1 MVRETNTM
9 SNSFDKSET
18 TQKKSI
24 WESLKKLRTQV
35 QEVFAGD
42 QIDTSRLMDL
52 EEILILSDTGPKVA
66 AEITKDISERIK
78 NTKKSHGGKETTDI
92 LKEIIK
98 EKLNKLVDVD
108 NLEASFTDAKN
119 DNRLVP
125 ILIVGVNGS
134 GKTTTIGKLANY
146 FQRQNFTV
154 ALAACDTFRAAANE
168 QLIAWGMKNS
178 IEVLE
183 SKVVDPAAAAFE
195 AIQASKKK
203 KTDILLIDTA
213 GRLPNNKNL
222 IEELKKIRRV
232 ISKAEDQSKEHT
244 WIVID
249 ANTGQNAISQIKQF
263 REAIDITGIILTKF
277 DGTNKAGFLLQLSE
291 QEQIPI
297 LFVGHGEKITD
308 IVDFS
313 PEIISSGI
321 VGTDSAN
328 F

>member
-24 WESLKKLRTQV
+24 WDSLKKLRTQV

-42 QIDTSRLMDL
+42 HIDTSKLMDL
-52 EEILILSDTGPKVA
+52 EEILILSDTGPKIA
-66 AEITKDISERIK
+66 AEITKDISERMK
-78 NTKKSHGGKETTDI
+78 NTKKPYGIKETADTLQEI
-92 LKEIIK
+92 LK
-98 EKLNKLVDVD
+98 EKLNKLVKVD
-108 NLEASFTDAKN
+108 NLEASFTNAKK

-134 GKTTTIGKLANY
+134 GKTTTIGKLANH

-168 QLIAWGMKNS
+168 QLVAWGVKNS
-178 IEVLE
+178 IEVFE
-183 SKVVDPAAAAFE
+183 SKVIDPAAAAFE
-195 AIQASKKK
+195 AIQASKRK

-232 ISKAEDQSKEHT
+232 ISKAEDHSKEHT

-263 REAIDITGIILTKF
+263 REAVDISGVILTKF

-308 IVDFS
+308 LVDFR
-313 PEIISSGI
+313 PELISSGI
-321 VGTDSAN
+321 VGTNSSN

>member
-1 MVRETNTM
+1 M
-9 SNSFDKSET
+9 SNSFDKYKT

-24 WESLKKLRTQV
+24 WDSLKKLRTQV
-35 QEVFAGD
+35 QEVFARD
-42 QIDTSRLMDL
+42 HIDTSSLMDL
-52 EEILILSDTGPKVA
+52 EEILILSDAGPKIA
-66 AEITKDISERIK
+66 TEITKDVSARMK
-78 NTKKSHGGKETTDI
+78 NTKNSHEGKEATVI

-98 EKLNKLVDVD
+98 EKLNKLVDRD
-108 NLEASFTDAKN
+108 SLETNLADAKN
-119 DNRLVP
+119 YNRLVP

-183 SKVVDPAAAAFE
+183 SKVTDPAAVAFE
-195 AIQASKKK
+195 AIQTSKKK

-232 ISKAEDQSKEHT
+232 ISKAEDHSKEYT

-263 REAIDITGIILTKF
+263 REAIGITGIILTKF
-277 DGTNKAGFLLQLSE
+277 DGTSKAGFLLQLSE

-297 LFVGHGEKITD
+297 RFVGHGEKITD

-321 VGTDSAN
+321 VGMDSAN
-328 F
+328 L

>member
-1 MVRETNTM
+1 MVGETNTM

-18 TQKKSI
+18 TKKKSI
-24 WESLKKLRTQV
+24 WDSLKKLRTQV
-35 QEVFAGD
+35 QEVFSGD
-42 QIDTSRLMDL
+42 HIDTSKLMDL
-52 EEILILSDTGPKVA
+52 EEILILADTGPKVA
-66 AEITKDISERIK
+66 SEITKDISERMK
-78 NTKKSHGGKETTDI
+78 NTKKSHGGREITDI

-108 NLEASFTDAKN
+108 NQEASFTDVKN
-119 DNRLVP
+119 DNQLAP

-146 FQRQNFTV
+146 FQRQKFTV

-168 QLIAWGMKNS
+168 QLIAWGMRNS

-183 SKVVDPAAAAFE
+183 SKVIDPAAAAFE

-232 ISKAEDQSKEHT
+232 ISKAEDRSKEHT

-249 ANTGQNAISQIKQF
+249 ANTGQNAISQIKRF

-308 IVDFS
+308 IVEFN
-313 PEIISSGI
+313 PETISSGI
-321 VGTDSAN
+321 VGTDSSN

>member
-1 MVRETNTM
+1 MVRETKTI
-9 SNSFDKSET
+9 SNSFDKNET
-18 TQKKSI
+18 AKKKSI
-24 WESLKKLRTQV
+24 WDSLKKLRTQV
-35 QEVFAGD
+35 QEVFTGEH
-42 QIDTSRLMDL
+42 IDANKLIKL

-66 AEITKDISERIK
+66 AEITKDISER
-78 NTKKSHGGKETTDI
+78 TKYSKKPYGGKITTVL

-98 EKLNKLVDVD
+98 EKLNKLVDGD
-108 NLEASFTDAKN
+108 NLEESLTDAKN
-119 DNRLVP
+119 HNRLVP

-146 FQRQNFTV
+146 YQRQNFTV

-168 QLIAWGMKNS
+168 QLIVWGARNS
-178 IEVLE
+178 IDVFQ
-183 SKVVDPAAAAFE
+183 SKVTDPAAVAFE
-195 AIQASKKK
+195 AIQSSKKR

-232 ISKAEDQSKEHT
+232 ISKVEDQPKEHT

-277 DGTNKAGFLLQLSE
+277 DGTSKAGFLLQLADHD
-291 QEQIPI
+291 QIPI
-297 LFVGHGEKITD
+297 HFVGHGEKITD
-308 IVDFS
+308 IVGFS

-321 VGTDSAN
+321 VGTDPIN

>member
-1 MVRETNTM
+1 MVGETSTM
-9 SNSFDKSET
+9 TNSFDKTET

-24 WESLKKLRTQV
+24 WESLKKLRDQV
-35 QEVFAGD
+35 QEVFAGE
-42 QIDTSRLMDL
+42 QIDTSKLMDL
-52 EEILILSDTGPKVA
+52 EEILILSDTGPKIA
-66 AEITKDISERIK
+66 AEITKDISERMENIK
-78 NTKKSHGGKETTDI
+78 KPHEGKDTIII
-92 LKEIIK
+92 LKEIIQ

-108 NLEASFTDAKN
+108 NLEATFTDAKN

-125 ILIVGVNGS
+125 ILIIGVNGS

-146 FQRQNFTV
+146 FQRRNFTV
-154 ALAACDTFRAAANE
+154 GLAACDTFRAAANK
-168 QLIAWGMKNS
+168 QLIAWGVKNS

-213 GRLPNNKNL
+213 GRLPTNKNL

-232 ISKAEDQSKEHT
+232 ISKVVDQSKEHT
-244 WIVID
+244 WVVID

-263 REAIDITGIILTKF
+263 KEAIDITGILLTKF

-297 LFVGHGEKITD
+297 RFVGHGEKIGD
-308 IVDFS
+308 LVDFS

-321 VGTDSAN
+321 VGTDSPN
-328 F
+328 L

>member
-1 MVRETNTM
+1 MT
-9 SNSFDKSET
+9 NSFDKTET

-35 QEVFAGD
+35 QEVFAGE
-42 QIDTSRLMDL
+42 QIDTSKLMDL
-52 EEILILSDTGPKVA
+52 EEILILSDTGPKIA
-66 AEITKDISERIK
+66 AEITKDISERMK
-78 NTKKSHGGKETTDI
+78 NTKKPHEGKEITII

-108 NLEASFTDAKN
+108 NLETTFTDAKN
-119 DNRLVP
+119 DNQLVP
-125 ILIVGVNGS
+125 ILIIGVNGS
-134 GKTTTIGKLANY
+134 GKTTTIGKLAYY

-154 ALAACDTFRAAANE
+154 GLAACDTFRAAANE
-168 QLIAWGMKNS
+168 QLMAWGMKNS
-178 IEVLE
+178 IDVLQ
-183 SKVVDPAAAAFE
+183 SKVIDPAAAAFE

-232 ISKAEDQSKEHT
+232 ISKVGDQFKEHT

-263 REAIDITGIILTKF
+263 KEAIDITGIILTKF

-297 LFVGHGEKITD
+297 RFVGHGEKIGD
-308 IVDFS
+308 IVTFS
-313 PEIISSGI
+313 PEVISSGI
-321 VGTDSAN
+321 VGTDFPN
-328 F
+328 I

>member
-1 MVRETNTM
+1 
-9 SNSFDKSET
+9 
-18 TQKKSI
+18 
-24 WESLKKLRTQV
+24 
-35 QEVFAGD
+35 
-42 QIDTSRLMDL
+42 
-52 EEILILSDTGPKVA
+52 
-66 AEITKDISERIK
+66 
-78 NTKKSHGGKETTDI
+78 
-92 LKEIIK
+92 
-98 EKLNKLVDVD
+98 
-108 NLEASFTDAKN
+108 
-119 DNRLVP
+119 
-125 ILIVGVNGS
+125 
-134 GKTTTIGKLANY
+134 
-146 FQRQNFTV
+146 
-154 ALAACDTFRAAANE
+154 
-168 QLIAWGMKNS
+168 MKNS

>member
-1 MVRETNTM
+1 MVRGTNTM
-9 SNSFDKSET
+9 SNSFDKSKT
-18 TQKKSI
+18 TQKNSI

-35 QEVFAGD
+35 QEVFAED
-42 QIDTSRLMDL
+42 HVDTNRLMDL

-66 AEITKDISERIK
+66 AEITKDISKRMK

-92 LKEIIK
+92 LKEIIN

-108 NLEASFTDAKN
+108 NLEASFSDAKK

-195 AIQASKKK
+195 AIKASKKK

-232 ISKAEDQSKEHT
+232 ISKAESQSEEHT

-263 REAIDITGIILTKF
+263 KEAIDITGIILTKF

-297 LFVGHGEKITD
+297 RFVGHGEKITD
-308 IVDFS
+308 IADFS

-321 VGTDSAN
+321 VGTDFSN
-328 F
+328 C

>member
-1 MVRETNTM
+1 MVRGTKTM

-18 TQKKSI
+18 TKKKSI
-24 WESLKKLRTQV
+24 WDSLQKLRTQV

-42 QIDTSRLMDL
+42 HIDTTRLMEL

-66 AEITKDISERIK
+66 AEISKDISERMK
-78 NTKKSHGGKETTDI
+78 NVKKSNGGKKSTVI

-98 EKLNKLVDVD
+98 EKLNKLVEVD
-108 NLEASFTDAKN
+108 NLKASLTDAKN
-119 DNRLVP
+119 DSRLVP

-146 FQRQNFTV
+146 YQHQNFTV

-168 QLIAWGMKNS
+168 QLMAWGMRNS
-178 IEVLE
+178 IEVFE
-183 SKVVDPAAAAFE
+183 SKVIDPAAVAFQ

-232 ISKAEDQSKEHT
+232 ISKAESQSEEHT

-263 REAIDITGIILTKF
+263 KEAIDITGIILTKF

-291 QEQIPI
+291 KEQIPI
-297 LFVGHGEKITD
+297 RFVGHGEKITD
-308 IVDFS
+308 IVEFS

-321 VGTDSAN
+321 VGTDSSN
-328 F
+328 C

>member
-1 MVRETNTM
+1 MVGETSTM
-9 SNSFDKSET
+9 TNSFDKTET
-18 TQKKSI
+18 TPKKSI

-35 QEVFAGD
+35 QEVFAGEK
-42 QIDTSRLMDL
+42 IDTSKLMDL
-52 EEILILSDTGPKVA
+52 EDILILSDTGPKIA
-66 AEITKDISERIK
+66 AEITKDISERMK
-78 NTKKSHGGKETTDI
+78 NTKKPHEGKESTGI
-92 LKEIIK
+92 LKEIIH
-98 EKLNKLVDVD
+98 EKLNKLLAVD
-108 NLEASFTDAKN
+108 NLEATFTDAKN
-119 DNRLVP
+119 DNQLVP
-125 ILIVGVNGS
+125 ILIIGVNGS

-146 FQRQNFTV
+146 FLHQNFTV

-168 QLIAWGMKNS
+168 QLIAWGVKNS

-232 ISKAEDQSKEHT
+232 ISKVGDHSKGHT

-263 REAIDITGIILTKF
+263 KEAIDITGIILTKF

-291 QEQIPI
+291 QERIPI
-297 LFVGHGEKITD
+297 RFVGYGEKIAD
-308 IVDFS
+308 IVTFS

-321 VGTDSAN
+321 VGTDSSN
-328 F
+328 V